1 MRLGLTQRVA
11 AAAGGICLRLAA
23 VAANTLATAVRLPLS
38 GWRSGDGPWLRAPP
52 AATVGQASVR
62 RPFPSCL
69 RIDMFAAVFICVV
82 YPQGIFFRRAKECTM
97 LQSQR
102 QSPKLLEQV
111 RTAIRTRHYSLR
123 TQETYLSW
131 I

>member
-1 MRLGLTQRVA
+1 MQLGLTQRVA

-38 GWRSGDGPWLRAPP
+38 GWRTGDGPWLRAPH
-52 AATVGQASVR
+52 AATVGRASVR

-69 RIDMFAAVFICVV
+69 GIDMFAIVFICVV
-82 YPQGIFFRRAKECTM
+82 YPQGIYLRLAKECTI

-102 QSPKLLEQV
+102 
-111 RTAIRTRHYSLR
+111 
-123 TQETYLSW
+123 
-131 I
+131 

>member
-1 MRLGLTQRVA
+1 
-11 AAAGGICLRLAA
+11 
-23 VAANTLATAVRLPLS
+23 
-38 GWRSGDGPWLRAPP
+38 
-52 AATVGQASVR
+52 
-62 RPFPSCL
+62 
-69 RIDMFAAVFICVV
+69 MFAAVFICVV